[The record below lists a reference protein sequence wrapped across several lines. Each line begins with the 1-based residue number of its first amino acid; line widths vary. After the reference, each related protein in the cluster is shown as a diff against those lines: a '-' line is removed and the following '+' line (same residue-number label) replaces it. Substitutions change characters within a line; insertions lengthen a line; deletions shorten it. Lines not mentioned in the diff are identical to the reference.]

1 MIEHIYGRGFRHVFP
16 TLDRKTPA
24 TDALSHQRVKI
35 HEITGIRRV
44 TKTQKQIGQRN
55 RGQKHQPSIRKIG
68 SPHQLLIVHPRRGA
82 STAEL
87 EYTATLLAGTS
98 WFAQNA
104 HASMGQAHQL
114 IDVRKNG
121 AFIFSDILL
130 IDYRQQ
136 NLVQLL
142 QEITAQ
148 RTHLEHMVK
157 RYLRDDERMLGQE
170 KANVANILHMIIR
183 NLSALYLRIFDVE
196 FANEFGDGLEV
207 TEGKDGFLIKGKMDP
222 KEVNIQ
228 FSVSEWVNNYLDNAM
243 QALIKAFQEA
253 ARDHKITLQEKVI
266 LIADIRIILL
276 QCVQAFYL
284 IRTGAVYR

>member
-1 MIEHIYGRGFRHVFP
+1 M
-16 TLDRKTPA
+16 A
-24 TDALSHQRVKI
+24 
-35 HEITGIRRV
+35 
-44 TKTQKQIGQRN
+44 
-55 RGQKHQPSIRKIG
+55 
-68 SPHQLLIVHPRRGA
+68 
-82 STAEL
+82 
-87 EYTATLLAGTS
+87 
-98 WFAQNA
+98 
-104 HASMGQAHQL
+104 QAHQL

-142 QEITAQ
+142 QEITSQ

-196 FANEFGDGLEV
+196 FDSAFGDGLEV
-207 TEGKDGFLIKGKMDP
+207 TEGKEGFLIQGKMDP
-222 KEVNIQ
+222 KEVTIQ
-228 FSVSEWVNNYLDNAM
+228 FSVSHWVNNYLDTAM
-243 QALIKAFQEA
+243 QGLVAAFQEA
-253 ARDHKITLQEKVI
+253 ARDHKITLEEKVV
-266 LIADIRIILL
+266 LIGHIRIILL
-276 QCVQAFYL
+276 QCIQAFYL